1 MKKYNY
7 VGWCMAGSLGLSAM
21 SGQAAQTG
29 KKATAYHLDND

>member
-7 VGWCMAGSLGLSAM
+7 VGWCMAGSWFVRYVRTGCT
-21 SGQAAQTG
+21 TG

>member
-7 VGWCMAGSLGLSAM
+7 VGWCMVGSLGFVRYVRT
-21 SGQAAQTG
+21 GCTTG